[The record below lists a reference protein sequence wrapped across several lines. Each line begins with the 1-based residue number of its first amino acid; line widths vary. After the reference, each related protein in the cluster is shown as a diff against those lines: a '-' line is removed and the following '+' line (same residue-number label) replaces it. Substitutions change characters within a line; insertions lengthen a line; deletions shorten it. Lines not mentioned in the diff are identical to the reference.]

1 MRIKALYLCIP
12 TCFATSTSAPTT
24 ISTTTSLSES
34 TTASEPTCVESLYSC
49 FQLCGAARSCAGKC
63 YDALGISREDVL
75 ICKRSVCSGQSF
87 TPEEFTLCNI
97 KCACAGPPTTEVDII
112 MLDNFL
118 FFISRITCFVACFS
132 QQAPT
137 CPPLLCDCN
146 ANRDRYP
153 LTFLGDNGC
162 PACRCVKKS
171 QLPTT

>member
-87 TPEEFTLCNI
+87 TPEEFTLCSI

-118 FFISRITCFVACFS
+118 FFPCIESIFHASYYNFVLSCS
-132 QQAPT
+132 
-137 CPPLLCDCN
+137 
-146 ANRDRYP
+146 
-153 LTFLGDNGC
+153 
-162 PACRCVKKS
+162 
-171 QLPTT
+171 